1 MDVNDNDS
9 EVSSGKAG
17 EVEISKT
24 LPEVLADVSV
34 GEFRISVPDT
44 DDIESFIH
52 MFEEHEIEGN
62 GEVII
67 SPPLT
72 NRLMDNTQA
81 SFPTDSYIEQ
91 LANDTDIEFR
101 VYTEEKLPALLITPT
116 EAYYRLSFG
125 HIEEIVRVSGERF
138 RSALE
143 SEFRSLFRQSSELEV
158 DIPAWEEL
166 IDRLAQ
172 STNDEMAE
180 EFKEIVETLSDEGPI
195 DEVLAAIIAGA
206 RTEVL
211 LYEISKWGEDAGI
224 SSKATFSRRKTNLEE
239 KDIITT
245 ESAPVEIGRPRERL
259 LIQDE
264 EADIRD
270 IVIADS

>member
-125 HIEEIVRVSGERF
+125 HIEEIVKVSGERF